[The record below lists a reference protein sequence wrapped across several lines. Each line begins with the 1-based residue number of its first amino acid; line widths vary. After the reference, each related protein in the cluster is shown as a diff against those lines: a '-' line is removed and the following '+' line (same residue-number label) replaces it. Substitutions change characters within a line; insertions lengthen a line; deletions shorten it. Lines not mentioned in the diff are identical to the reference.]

1 MKWEIARRLCKMA
14 GHERCCVERDVSEAK
29 PIAIMGIFVVDLAF
43 ETARL
48 PEWGETVLG
57 SAFRMGPGGKGSNQA
72 IGAARLGGR
81 VSFISKIGKDAFG
94 EMGLQMYAAEGVN
107 TDFVVVDEDE
117 STGAAAILIEVGK
130 GENAIVVT
138 PGAANALRTE
148 DVDSA
153 RGRIAE
159 SAVFMTQLELP
170 LAVVEHGLRVARAC
184 GVPTILNPAP
194 ACALRDAVFALCDY
208 VTPNENEAAAL
219 TGLPVATMEDAERA
233 AAALLGRGAKNV
245 VLTLGARGAMVKNAV
260 LTEHVAAYDA
270 GPVVDTTGAGD
281 AFNAGLAV
289 GLSEGMDLVQAARFG
304 CAVAGISVTR
314 PGTAPSMPRRD
325 EVERLMG

>member
-1 MKWEIARRLCKMA
+1 MPDMRES
-14 GHERCCVERDVSEAK
+14 DVSVAK

-43 ETARL
+43 ETGRL
-48 PEWGETVLG
+48 PKWGETVLG
-57 SAFRMGPGGKGSNQA
+57 SAFRLGPGGKGSNQT

-81 VSFISKIGKDAFG
+81 VSFISRVGKDTFG
-94 EMGLQMYAAEGVN
+94 EMGLRMYETEGVS
-107 TDFVVVDEDE
+107 TEFVIVDDE
-117 STGAAAILIEVGK
+117 RATGAAAILIEEGK

-138 PGAANALRTE
+138 PGAASALRTE
-148 DVDSA
+148 DVDRA

-170 LAVVEHGLRVARAC
+170 VAVVEYGLRVAWEC
-184 GVPTILNPAP
+184 GVPTVLNPAP
-194 ACALRDAVFALCDY
+194 ACELADAVFELCDY
-208 VTPNENEAAAL
+208 VTPNESEAAML
-219 TGLPVATMEDAERA
+219 TGLPVASLEEAERA
-233 AAALLGRGAKNV
+233 AAALLGRGARNV
-245 VLTLGARGAMVKNAV
+245 VVTLGARGALVKNATM
-260 LTEHVAAYDA
+260 TEHVAAYDA

-304 CAVAGISVTR
+304 CLAAGISVTR

-325 EVERLMG
+325 EVRVMMGE

>member
-1 MKWEIARRLCKMA
+1 M
-14 GHERCCVERDVSEAK
+14 AK

-43 ETARL
+43 ETGRL
-48 PEWGETVLG
+48 PAWGETVLG
-57 SAFRMGPGGKGSNQA
+57 SAFRLGPGGKGSNQT

-81 VSFISKIGKDAFG
+81 VSFISRVGKDTFG
-94 EMGLQMYAAEGVN
+94 EMGLRMYEAEGVS
-107 TDFVVVDEDE
+107 TEFVIVDGERA
-117 STGAAAILIEVGK
+117 TGAAAILIEEGK

-138 PGAANALRTE
+138 PGAASALRTE
-148 DVDSA
+148 DVDRA

-170 LAVVEHGLRVARAC
+170 VAMVEHGLRVAREC
-184 GVPTILNPAP
+184 GVPTVLNPAP
-194 ACALRDAVFALCDY
+194 ACELEDAVFGLCDY
-208 VTPNENEAAAL
+208 VTPNENEAAML
-219 TGLPVATMEDAERA
+219 TGLPVASLEDAERA
-233 AAALLGRGAKNV
+233 ASALLGRGARNV
-245 VLTLGARGAMVKNAV
+245 VLTLGARGALVKNATV
-260 LTEHVAAYDA
+260 TEHVAAYDA

-289 GLSEGMDLVQAARFG
+289 GLSEGMDLVEAARFG

-325 EVERLMG
+325 EVRVLMG

>member
-1 MKWEIARRLCKMA
+1 
-14 GHERCCVERDVSEAK
+14 VSEAK
-29 PIAIMGIFVVDLAF
+29 PIVILGIFVVDLAF

-48 PEWGETVLG
+48 PKWGETVLG
-57 SAFRMGPGGKGSNQA
+57 PEFRLGPGGKGSNQA

-81 VSFISKIGKDAFG
+81 VSFISRVGKDTFG
-94 EMGLQMYAAEGVN
+94 EMGLRMYEAEGVA
-107 TDFVVVDEDE
+107 TEFVIVDATLK
-117 STGAAAILIEVGK
+117 TGAAAILIQEGK

-138 PGAANALRTE
+138 PGAASALLTG
-148 DVDSA
+148 DVDRA
-153 RGRIAE
+153 RERIAE

-170 LAVVEHGLRVARAC
+170 VAVVEHGLRVAREC

-194 ACALRDAVFALCDY
+194 ACALADGLFALCDY
-208 VTPNENEAAAL
+208 LTPNESEAAML
-219 TGLPVATMEDAERA
+219 TGLPVASMEDAERA
-233 AAALLGRGAKNV
+233 ATALLRRGARNV
-245 VLTLGARGAMVKNAV
+245 VLTLGARGALVKTAE
-260 LTEHVAAYDA
+260 LTEHVAAYDV

-325 EVERLMG
+325 EVRRLMG